1 MGSHP
6 NLDGVAGEWD
16 ASEHVRE
23 FMRLKRCLLCPAPR
37 FLEPQC
43 NVACAEKNYHVLAP
57 IAQRLRL
64 PDGSVGQVTLPS
76 VMKQCL
82 PLQIY
87 ILFAVMPPTCSLWF
101 AWGLCVCVFL
111 LTWGIK
117 I

>member
-6 NLDGVAGEWD
+6 NLDGVATEWD

-23 FMRLKRCLLCPAPR
+23 FMRLKHCLLCPAPR

-76 VMKQCL
+76 VMKQ
-82 PLQIY
+82 
-87 ILFAVMPPTCSLWF
+87 FF
-101 AWGLCVCVFL
+101 VFN
-111 LTWGIK
+111 
-117 I
+117 